1 MTFKCCHCGY
11 FRLCICFIDHFSH
24 LVIVA
29 KLFGGNSKWKLMPQ
43 WVGVCV
49 CVDFQ
54 WKLNSLI
61 IKNLQKLSIAFNIL
75 WHQLIVLK
83 NFCNFIIFSL
93 KKHVFR
99 TEIRGHC
106 ILMHKIV
113 IKSNGILQNHGA
125 LWRCNLLNFLL

>member
-1 MTFKCCHCGY
+1 MLSLWLFPVVYLFYWSFFPFGDCRKTFW
-11 FRLCICFIDHFSH
+11 
-24 LVIVA
+24 
-29 KLFGGNSKWKLMPQ
+29 WKFQMKINTSMG
-43 WVGVCV
+43 WCVCV

-61 IKNLQKLSIAFNIL
+61 IKNLQKLSIAFCIL

-83 NFCNFIIFSL
+83 SFCNFFIFSL
-93 KKHVFR
+93 KRHVFR